1 MDPWGVTEA
10 LNRLYA
16 ETVRLTERL
25 QQAEEKLDQIARE
38 MNELKRRPPGV
49 EKIEYRFDQLK
60 IDTLQGTLHIGIRP
74 EDASGE
80 PIWSLGGSPAT
91 AGGAP
96 SVPPAPSAPV
106 MPSPFLNIQRS
117 VHQYIHDAVPPMLAR
132 LCEDIEYDLEPEE
145 LERVVGDLR
154 SQVDARIAHYMKL
167 STEDPGSEPE
177 RFERSVAER
186 TIRDVEEGIRRFVAG
201 RKPPPGQ
208 GG

>member
-1 MDPWGVTEA
+1 MDPWSVTEQIH
-10 LNRLYA
+10 RLYA
-16 ETVRLTERL
+16 ETARLAERL
-25 QQAEEKLDQIARE
+25 QQAEEKLERMSRE
-38 MNELKRRPPGV
+38 LNELKQRPTGV

-80 PIWSLGGSPAT
+80 PIWTLGGSPAPA
-91 AGGAP
+91 AG
-96 SVPPAPSAPV
+96 PPAAGSPAMPS

-117 VHQYIHDAVPPMLAR
+117 VRQYINETVPPTLAR
-132 LCEDIEYDLEPEE
+132 LCEEVDYDLEPEE
-145 LERVVGDLR
+145 LDRVVGDLQ
-154 SQVDARIAHYMKL
+154 SQVDARIAHYMKI
-167 STEDPGSEPE
+167 STHDPGSEPE

-201 RKPPPGQ
+201 RKPPSGQ